1 MSAHQSNDLWYPHPV
16 GVHDLMDA
24 EIKAAVEMGIRFH
37 PVRSYHSVVSDI
49 VPKEVVDTID
59 GPASSNFS
67 NIMEEMRVSY
77 LLNGLSY
84 GDRPCSAEDILYMV
98 SMITTYAGKVLG
110 LQSHILQEGG
120 DADLVVL
127 QNPDVYHA
135 RQKAQWN

>member
-1 MSAHQSNDLWYPHPV
+1 MYDIKIMNAKTRNSSKLVSIGIIGDKIADMLQAGIPAVLGQDDIAGVQFASGSILASHLLWMITFK
-16 GVHDLMDA
+16 D
-24 EIKAAVEMGIRFH
+24 
-37 PVRSYHSVVSDI
+37 
-49 VPKEVVDTID
+49 
-59 GPASSNFS
+59 
-67 NIMEEMRVSY
+67 MEELY
-77 LLNGLSY
+77 LY
-84 GDRPCSAEDILYMV
+84 